1 LTEVTS
7 ELLRDRLLALAGSQ
21 VSEVEVSKL
30 LAELLS
36 CGGGVTLELDDLR
49 IKLVRREGRF
59 TFKKEES
66 RRASSFPPRN
76 SGLR

>member
-1 LTEVTS
+1 LTEVSS
-7 ELLRDRLLALAGSQ
+7 ELLRDKLLALAGAQ
-21 VSEVEVSKL
+21 VSEAEVSRL

-49 IKLVRREGRF
+49 LKLVRREGRF

-66 RRASSFPPRN
+66 RRASSFPPKN